1 MNNEDQ
7 LNIDKLRADLRLY
20 ENELAAEVGERSL
33 AARREAVA
41 VADANSVRSRS
52 SWLSWRA
59 WAATGAL
66 ASAVLVVAV
75 VLETPALTLP
85 QGDEVELAAAQEIEL
100 LEELE
105 FVAWMVAFENED
117 LPTSG

>member
-1 MNNEDQ
+1 
-7 LNIDKLRADLRLY
+7 
-20 ENELAAEVGERSL
+20 
-33 AARREAVA
+33 VA
-41 VADANSVRSRS
+41 Q
-52 SWLSWRA
+52 
-59 WAATGAL
+59 
-66 ASAVLVVAV
+66 
-75 VLETPALTLP
+75 TPALTLP